1 MDIATAWAEEP
12 QAPKMQPYKVSKP
25 TYNPQATFQQQPTA
39 VPYYPQY
46 TPDREVR
53 SVAMSANR
61 VEDKKAQ
68 EERDND
74 LLNKLNE
81 MFGSTEELVVAK
93 MNELHRATLKHT
105 ERVIKENTPA
115 PCIDWIGIICLV
127 LLLALFV
134 SYVVMEQCNFKKVMT
149 AINKAQLKSVDLK
162 VMYPQLYS

>member
-1 MDIATAWAEEP
+1 
-12 QAPKMQPYKVSKP
+12 
-25 TYNPQATFQQQPTA
+25 

-46 TPDREVR
+46 SPDRDAR
-53 SVAMSANR
+53 SVAMSVNR

-115 PCIDWIGIICLV
+115 PCVDWIGIICLV